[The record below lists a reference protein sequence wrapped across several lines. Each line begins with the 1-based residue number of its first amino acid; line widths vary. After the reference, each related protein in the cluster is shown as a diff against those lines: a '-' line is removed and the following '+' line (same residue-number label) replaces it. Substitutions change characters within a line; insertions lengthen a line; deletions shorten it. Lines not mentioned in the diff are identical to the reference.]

1 MISQLIA
8 TNKKAYHEYH
18 ILDTCEAGIVLKGSE
33 VKSLRE
39 NKVNLKDSYIMIRN
53 SIATLNGVHISTYS
67 KTGFTGHDPY
77 RTRQLLMSKK
87 EMLVFSQKSAE
98 KGYTIIPLKMYFNR
112 KWAKIEIGLAKGKKI
127 FDKRE
132 SIKRKD
138 LKRDTERELRNRL

>member
-1 MISQLIA
+1 MISKLIA
-8 TNKKAYHEYH
+8 TNKKAYREYH

-53 SIATLNGVHISTYS
+53 SIATLNGVHISAYS
-67 KTGFTGHDPY
+67 NTGFIGHDPY
-77 RTRQLLMSKK
+77 RTRHLLMSKK

-98 KGYTIIPLKMYFNR
+98 KGYTIIPLKLYFNKR
-112 KWAKIEIGLAKGKKI
+112 WAKIEIGLAKGKKT

-132 SIKRKD
+132 SIKRRD
-138 LKRDTERELRNRL
+138 MKRDTERELRTRL